1 MAVQYI
7 APDPG
12 VAEFVY
18 RSEQESRRQGRRLED
33 VSSDLLRVVARDPQE
48 PEAARAQALLFLLT
62 RRDPEMPGI
71 LLELFQDPNQ
81 RLWRLV
87 VRSYRPDDPRVKEKL
102 RRLLDDVDEQN
113 WSAAAMA
120 LARLQDRTLLTR
132 LEGWFRGG
140 DRPHRNVAVQC
151 LKAFDSPTARSL
163 LRDCWDRGFGDEA
176 DRLVLAAALLD
187 LGDNSGSAILDAT
200 ARAARGAWSVVAATT
215 IYFHDSR
222 RGLEFMLGILDT
234 GDLEAQ
240 QSLV

>member
-1 MAVQYI
+1 MA
-7 APDPG
+7 
-12 VAEFVY
+12 
-18 RSEQESRRQGRRLED
+18 
-33 VSSDLLRVVARDPQE
+33 ARDPQE

-71 LLELFQDPNQ
+71 LLELFEDSNQ

-113 WSAAAMA
+113 WSEAAMA
-120 LARLQDRTLLTR
+120 LARLQDRTLLPQ
-132 LEGWFRGG
+132 LEAWVRRA
-140 DRPHRNVAVQC
+140 DRPHRNAAVQC
-151 LKAFDSPTARSL
+151 LKAFDSPRARSL
-163 LRDCWDRGFGDEA
+163 LRDCWDRGLGNEE
-176 DRLVLAAALLD
+176 DRLVLAEALLD
-187 LGDNSGSAILDAT
+187 LGDNSGSAILEAT

-215 IYFHDSR
+215 IYCQDSR

-240 QSLV
+240 QSLVSQIWNLTRLPHAFTADGIHEARAWIESQLAGEGHRTNG